1 MNISS
6 RQRILDTFHG
16 VKTDR
21 IPVSPFIWL
30 SYVNEFYETDYKL
43 SDEIVDQKVHEIYK
57 HFGFDS
63 MVRTCTLDMVSPTIA
78 SSDDWQVSIR
88 EETKGNDKRTVTTT
102 IKTPER
108 ELRSVE
114 TFERF
119 NKYQEISAE
128 TEHFIKD
135 EADFRQFAK
144 YQPKVPQIDCSRV
157 TRIKAAVGSEGVVA
171 PWLPSIF
178 NTLSRLRK
186 LDDLIC
192 DAITDPMFFKDMME
206 YYCLRTIEA
215 ANQLSIVS
223 DIVTYEGN
231 IANGSMTGP
240 AYFEEY
246 LLQYEKQVVEAIQ
259 SAGALVL
266 FHNCGD
272 INNMYDV
279 YNELGID
286 ALETLTPPPF
296 GNADIY
302 KALDVLN
309 KNIVIVGNI
318 DQIDFLKKANPEDI
332 IKRVAN
338 LVEICK
344 KRGRFIL
351 ATSDYLETGT
361 PEENIKAL
369 EKAVSQY
376 GNY

>member
-6 RQRILDTFHG
+6 RKRILDTFRG

-21 IPVSPFIWL
+21 VPVSPFIWL
-30 SYVNEFYETDYKL
+30 SYVNEFYNADYKL
-43 SDEIVDQKVHEIYK
+43 SDEIVDLKVHEIYK

-63 MVRTCTLDMVSPTIA
+63 MVRTCTLDMVSPIIA
-78 SSDDWQVSIR
+78 SSDCWQVSIR
-88 EETKGNDKRTVTTT
+88 EELKGNNKRTVTT
-102 IKTPER
+102 IINTPER
-108 ELRSVE
+108 ELRGVE
-114 TFERF
+114 TFERI

-135 EADFRQFAK
+135 EADFRQFVK
-144 YQPKVPQIDCSRV
+144 YQPGVPKIDCSRV
-157 TRIKAAVGSEGVVA
+157 ARAKAAIGSEGVVA

-186 LDDLIC
+186 LDNLIC
-192 DAITDPMFFKDMME
+192 DAISDPEFFNDMME
-206 YYCLRTIEA
+206 YYCSRTIDA
-215 ANQLSIVS
+215 AKQLSVVA
-223 DIVTYEGN
+223 DIITYEGN

-246 LLQYEKQVVEAIQ
+246 LLPYEKRVVETIQ

-279 YNELGID
+279 YNGLGID

-296 GNADIY
+296 GNADIH
-302 KALDVLN
+302 KALEVLN
-309 KNIVIVGNI
+309 KNIVIAGNI
-318 DQIDFLKKANPEDI
+318 DQIDFLKKANPEAI
-332 IKRVAN
+332 AKRVAD
-338 LVEICK
+338 LVGICK
-344 KRGRFIL
+344 NRGRFIL
-351 ATSDYLETGT
+351 ATSDYIETET
-361 PEENIKAL
+361 PEENIQAL
-369 EKAVSQY
+369 ANAARQY